1 MTGKKRCHFWIQ
13 GLVEQRAGCLTASH
27 ENGIRPIPLVAWETD
42 FSKAL
47 PTETA
52 STRLRSCHPDRPGRM
67 WQIHRSE
74 DPADSKSSGVGSVA
88 LSCE

>member
-42 FSKAL
+42 FSKAGDGQ
-47 PTETA
+47 
-52 STRLRSCHPDRPGRM
+52 H
-67 WQIHRSE
+67 
-74 DPADSKSSGVGSVA
+74 SVA
-88 LSCE
+88 ILPS